1 MVTFAGYL
9 PRPLAAPLAAVLGA
23 LAFKIDKK
31 GLKRA
36 LWHMEIT
43 EVGKDKE
50 DRLRIARA
58 MYRHLA
64 LTVLEILWVGKH
76 IDRAL
81 DFVTWEN
88 MEIAD
93 EAFKKGKGVCFITS
107 HQGNWELAGALVG
120 LKFPGTGAIVREQ
133 RDEGL
138 DALVSQ
144 SRSRAGVTQF
154 PNTKGQGPAL
164 AAHLLQN
171 RPLGILLDVY
181 ASRRH
186 PPVPFLGVPTPTY
199 VGPADLMRTV
209 GAQAIFIYMERL
221 APYKHV
227 MRIAPITLEWTQDK
241 EADLLR
247 ATTLFNNLISEA
259 IRKKPEQWLWI
270 MKRWRAPEKEAVQPT
285 AEAVAG

>member
-1 MVTFAGYL
+1 MVTFAGHL
-9 PRPLAAPLAAVLGA
+9 PRPLALPLANGLGA
-23 LAFKIDKK
+23 LGFKFDKK
-31 GLKRA
+31 GRKRA
-36 LWHMEIT
+36 VWQMEIAQ
-43 EVGKDKE
+43 VGKDE
-50 DRLRIARA
+50 QERLRIAKA

-76 IDRAL
+76 IHRAL

-88 MEIAD
+88 MEVA
-93 EAFKKGKGVCFITS
+93 EAAFAKGKGVCFITS

-144 SRSRAGVTQF
+144 SRARAGVTQF

-164 AAHLLQN
+164 GAHLLQN

-186 PPVPFLGVPTPTY
+186 PPIPFLGVPTPTF

-209 GAQAIFIYMERL
+209 GSQAIFIYMERL
-221 APYKHV
+221 GPYKHV
-227 MRIAPITLEWTQDK
+227 MHIAPITLEWTKDR
-241 EADLLR
+241 EADLIR
-247 ATTLFNNLISEA
+247 ATTHFNDLISEA

-270 MKRWRAPEKEAVQPT
+270 MKRWRA
-285 AEAVAG
+285 AEMEPAPVHSC